1 MDRTDYESQIND
13 LKATVGWLLDIIDK
27 FRLTLESVNAINK
40 RNEELV
46 KKLSAEIN
54 EYQSLIKGIKDK

>member
-27 FRLTLESVNAINK
+27 FRLTLESVNASNK

-54 EYQSLIKGIKDK
+54 EYQSLIKDIKDK

>member
-27 FRLTLESVNAINK
+27 FRLTLESVNASNK

-54 EYQSLIKGIKDK
+54 EYQSLIKSIKDK

>member
-54 EYQSLIKGIKDK
+54 EYQSLIKVIKDK